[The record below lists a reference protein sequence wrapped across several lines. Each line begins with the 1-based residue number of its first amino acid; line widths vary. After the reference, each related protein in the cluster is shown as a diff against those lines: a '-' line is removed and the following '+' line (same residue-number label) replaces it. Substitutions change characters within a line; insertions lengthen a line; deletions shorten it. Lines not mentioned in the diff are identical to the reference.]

1 MSAVLHRIA
10 PLTEPVTVARTLV
23 GAGLSLR
30 KAHEVLDRLAA
41 DEAVPVILP
50 AVADAAEAA
59 AHLGSL
65 GVALEW
71 RRPPE
76 TIDVKAVRE
85 RLALTQAEFAA
96 RFGFEL
102 DTVQNWEQGRNA
114 PDGPTRTLLRI
125 IEQNPEAVE
134 NALGGARAA

>member
-1 MSAVLHRIA
+1 MSAVLHRTA
-10 PLTEPVTVARTLV
+10 ALTEPVTVARALV
-23 GAGLSLR
+23 AAGLSLR
-30 KAHEVLDRLAA
+30 KAHEVLDRLTAG
-41 DEAVPVILP
+41 ETVPVILP
-50 AVADAAEAA
+50 TVSDREDTAARLRM
-59 AHLGSL
+59 LGI
-65 GVALEW
+65 ALER
-71 RRPPE
+71 RRPPDAV
-76 TIDVKAVRE
+76 DVKAVRE

-114 PDGPTRTLLRI
+114 PDGPTRTLLRV